1 MLKIVDIVSYFPK
14 KVITVSD
21 FQKEKPEWDWKRIIK
36 ATGVERVHQAA
47 EDEYA
52 IDMGKKAA
60 EKLIKN
66 NNLDKNDIDFLFWV
80 SLNNHYI
87 VPSPAFVLAEQL
99 GLSGKITVNHNNLGC
114 AGFVNTL
121 MLSQGLFASNQAKR
135 IMIVTSTNVRKYLHP
150 ENQGTFSLFGDV
162 ASAILIEKD
171 EHKKLLPFV
180 FGSDPSYVPDI
191 IIKDG
196 AERHHYSQ
204 QSFKS
209 KADKFG
215 AIFSDAKL
223 YMNSVST
230 FNVTLSKTELMFKE
244 LEEKYD
250 FNFEQID
257 KFFFHQS
264 SLLTLRFLQ
273 KKFKI
278 PKEKMMI
285 SISKYG
291 NTVDSTIPL
300 ALLDAIETSKLKRGD
315 KILLSVFG
323 IGFSWISTVMEY

>member
-1 MLKIVDIVSYFPK
+1 MLKIVDIVSYFPE
-14 KVITVSD
+14 KVITISD
-21 FQKEKPEWDWKRIIK
+21 FQKEKPEWNWKRIIK
-36 ATGVERVHQAA
+36 ATGVERVYQAA

-66 NNLDKNDIDFLFWV
+66 NNLHKNDIDFLFWV

-87 VPSPAFVLAEQL
+87 FPSPAFVLAEKL
-99 GLSGKITVNHNNLGC
+99 GLSGKMAVNHNNLGC
-114 AGFVNTL
+114 SGFVNTL

-135 IMIVTSTNVRKYLHP
+135 IIIVTGTNGRKYLHP
-150 ENQGTFSLFGDV
+150 ENQGTFSLFSDV

-180 FGSDPSYVPDI
+180 YGSDSMYIQDVI
-191 IIKDG
+191 VKDG
-196 AERHHYSQ
+196 AERYPYSQ
-204 QSFKS
+204 QSFMPKV
-209 KADKFG
+209 DKFG

-230 FNVTLSKTELMFKE
+230 FNATLSKTKLMFKE
-244 LEEKYD
+244 LEKKYD
-250 FNFEQID
+250 INFEQID

-264 SLLTLRFLQ
+264 SLLTLRFIQ

-278 PKEKMMI
+278 PEEKMMI

-291 NTVDSTIPL
+291 NTIESSIPL
-300 ALLDAIETSKLKRGD
+300 ALLDGIESGKLKRGD
-315 KILLSVFG
+315 KIVLSVFG
-323 IGFSWISTVMEY
+323 IGFSWISTVMEF